1 MSAMLFAVSC
11 IDNTANKAMK
21 MDLSFALTFA
31 EDVVWHVNA
40 VSPIFEKH
48 IMMHTAAR
56 RIVFK

>member
-1 MSAMLFAVSC
+1 MSAMLFAVSY

-21 MDLSFALTFA
+21 VDLIFA

-40 VSPIFEKH
+40 VSPIFEGH
-48 IMMHTAAR
+48 IMMHTVAR